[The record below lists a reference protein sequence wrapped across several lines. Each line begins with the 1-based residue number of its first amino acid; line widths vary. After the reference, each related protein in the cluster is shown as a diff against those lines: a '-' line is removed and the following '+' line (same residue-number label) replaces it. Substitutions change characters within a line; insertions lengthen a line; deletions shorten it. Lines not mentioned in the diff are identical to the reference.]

1 MDSTRRLFLLSNF
14 GLNEIVGEVSFSAS
28 IRPALLLMLMP
39 GWNEV
44 VVVAI
49 ATMCIALDM
58 TRICIS
64 ARDVVDAVQ
73 RGVLLGEALDL
84 VERTQTSVSWAVL
97 SLQCLAGAMQY
108 LDMRLATT
116 TLVMCMPSTC
126 FRQAHA
132 PSRGRNSSPLPFT
145 LHASAGPTSGT
156 PHQHPIFMVPQATT
170 TQIGA
175 QHMLNPMHAEAEYLN
190 TSTHGWHTRSN
201 SPTHPKL
208 RLRGPSHPRG
218 DHATFRNHVNRQ
230 LIDLEVRNLLTP

>member
-84 VERTQTSVSWAVL
+84 VERTQTSVSWALL

-116 TLVMCMPSTC
+116 TLVMCMLSTC
-126 FRQAHA
+126 FRQAHH
-132 PSRGRNSSPLPFT
+132 REGGIHHLCLSPCTPPQGQRLALPIST
-145 LHASAGPTSGT
+145 QYSWSHKQLY
-156 PHQHPIFMVPQATT
+156 T

-175 QHMLNPMHAEAEYLN
+175 QHMLNPMYAGAEYLY
-190 TSTHGWHTRSN
+190 TSTHG
-201 SPTHPKL
+201 
-208 RLRGPSHPRG
+208 
-218 DHATFRNHVNRQ
+218 
-230 LIDLEVRNLLTP
+230 